1 MSSRMESVPVPAEA
15 YTAICDTISVIDN
28 YSPYLG
34 AEIAAPYV
42 DHAARI
48 DELYRLLGHGEAD
61 PLARVILAR
70 IRELEAETD
79 G

>member
-1 MSSRMESVPVPAEA
+1 MESVPVPAEA

-48 DELYRLLGHGEAD
+48 DELKRWVE
-61 PLARVILAR
+61 R
-70 IRELEAETD
+70 IGDRDTISEYQSNQLRKRIAELESRD
-79 G
+79 